1 MHQDTSRPD
10 RKGPAPVLGPGKKR
24 GGHTEPAKK
33 GDGFP
38 SNFLVG
44 AMLAICFCSH
54 SGKQKTTTSQN
65 PKSVAPGFQRKMKPK
80 QPSDKA
86 LSSKPHPFFFPLSLA
101 CFVAWFLLLPG
112 WPPPRCE
119 GRQHQDQERPGI
131 WTIAWLG
138 KNRQLTRRYRR
149 CPDLGKDGTFQH
161 ITQRQQK
168 SQKKMRSLGA
178 FWWI

>member
-10 RKGPAPVLGPGKKR
+10 RKGPAPKGPRQKT

-80 QPSDKA
+80 QPGDKA
-86 LSSKPHPFFFPLSLA
+86 LSSKPHPFFFRCPLLVLLLDFCYSQDGPRPVVRGGNTRTRKTWNLGDSLA
-101 CFVAWFLLLPG
+101 RKKPPAHTTLPTL
-112 WPPPRCE
+112 PRSWK
-119 GRQHQDQERPGI
+119 RWNLSTHHTTATKI
-131 WTIAWLG
+131 T
-138 KNRQLTRRYRR
+138 K
-149 CPDLGKDGTFQH
+149 KDA
-161 ITQRQQK
+161 I
-168 SQKKMRSLGA
+168 SWCL
-178 FWWI
+178 FW